1 MVDNQLRDND
11 PPAAK
16 EAYQKLLDAG
26 YSMREAKEKIGA
38 VALTEIYDV
47 MKEKQSYDEKRYTN
61 ALAEMVQQSIDF
73 EDTHKIITEWDDW
86 DELVQRGYEVQNQ
99 QDEKQMISCWWDAWA
114 LFQQIMETAERKM
127 SISEVMESQDYEYP
141 VEAWLQDM
149 EMELGNAGEY
159 EKRLEFCN
167 KVLEMFDWT
176 YDDGNGFRCAVGE
189 ELYEAGKKETKIYP
203 NDPCPCG
210 SGKKYKKC
218 CGRR

>member
-11 PPAAK
+11 PPSTK

-26 YSMREAKEKIGA
+26 YSMREAKEKIG
-38 VALTEIYDV
+38 VVVLTEIYDV
-47 MKEKQSYDEKRYTN
+47 MKENQSYDEKRYTN
-61 ALAEMVQQSIDF
+61 ALAEMVQHSIDF

-159 EKRLEFCN
+159 EKRMEFCN

-176 YDDGNGFRCAVGE
+176 YDDGNGFRCAVGK
-189 ELYEAGKKETKIYP
+189 ELYEAGKIEEAIEEEI
-203 NDPCPCG
+203 
-210 SGKKYKKC
+210 
-218 CGRR
+218 

>member
-73 EDTHKIITEWDDW
+73 EDTHKII
-86 DELVQRGYEVQNQ
+86 
-99 QDEKQMISCWWDAWA
+99 KK
-114 LFQQIMETAERKM
+114 FKRKKKKKKKLNKKKNKKKKKKKK
-127 SISEVMESQDYEYP
+127 IE
-141 VEAWLQDM
+141 EAI
-149 EMELGNAGEY
+149 
-159 EKRLEFCN
+159 
-167 KVLEMFDWT
+167 
-176 YDDGNGFRCAVGE
+176 E
-189 ELYEAGKKETKIYP
+189 EEI
-203 NDPCPCG
+203 
-210 SGKKYKKC
+210 
-218 CGRR
+218 

>member
-73 EDTHKIITEWDDW
+73 EDTHKIITEWD
-86 DELVQRGYEVQNQ
+86 
-99 QDEKQMISCWWDAWA
+99 AWA

-159 EKRLEFCN
+159 EKRMEFCN

-189 ELYEAGKKETKIYP
+189 ELYEAGKIEEAIEEEI
-203 NDPCPCG
+203 
-210 SGKKYKKC
+210 
-218 CGRR
+218 